1 MVEVHMSEETW
12 QSGFEVAADNR
23 SRLSLAKAGVTKNQ
37 RFRVSKDERGVLT
50 LTPMVSIPDEEL
62 IFWKNMQVQES
73 VKRGLIDVEK
83 GKVHT
88 VDRFF
93 G

>member
-1 MVEVHMSEETW
+1 MSEENW
-12 QSGFEVAADNR
+12 QSGFEVASDNR

-50 LTPMVSIPDEEL
+50 LTPMVSIPAEEL
-62 IFWKNMQVQES
+62 NFWKNEQVQES